1 MNKYIAEL
9 FGTFTLV
16 LIVMLSV
23 SGKFPIPTPILAAS
37 VLGTFVYTIGSIS
50 GSLINPAVTIGL
62 WSINKLSNKDT
73 VLYIIAQF
81 AGALLA
87 MFVSYVLVGAA
98 LIQMPPTTLIMGL
111 GELFGTLLLTFG
123 VASVVYGKVHK
134 ETSGIVVGASLF
146 VGVAVAS
153 VMGSSGIIN
162 PAVSLGVGLFN
173 PIYLVGQII
182 GGILGFWIFKL
193 LEKQK

>member
-23 SGKFPIPTPILAAS
+23 SGKFSIPTPILAAS

-62 WSINKLSNKDT
+62 WSINKLSNKDA

-111 GELFGTLLLTFG
+111 AELIGTLLLTFG
-123 VASVVYGKVHK
+123 VASVVYGKVSK

-146 VGVAVAS
+146 IGIAVAG

-173 PIYLVGQII
+173 PVYLIGQII